1 MTYQNFKELIQN
13 MVQDALGSAY
23 QVNMQ
28 SITKNNNTRLDGL
41 TILTDE
47 LNISP
52 TIYLNHYYRQ
62 YEHGKTAEQICEEI
76 LAIYRDN
83 CPASNIDISFFTD
96 YDKLKDHIIF
106 KLVHYERNKNLL
118 ECVPHIRVLDLAL
131 VFCCLV
137 DASPSGTATI
147 LIYNQHLQLWHL
159 DRDTLYQLATKNT
172 PVLLPY
178 EIRDMSDVISD
189 LFSNTESFSAAESF
203 SDIVPMYVLS
213 NRTKLNGSACML
225 YHSLLH
231 DFANTIDS
239 DLYLLPS
246 SVHEVLILPTYIE
259 NTPQELSDIVKEVND
274 TQLTKEEIL
283 SDHVYL
289 YSRETGQ
296 ITMPAD

>member
-1 MTYQNFKELIQN
+1 

-23 QVNMQ
+23 QVRVQ

-118 ECVPHIRVLDLAL
+118 ECVPYIRFLDLAL

-147 LIYNQHLQLWHL
+147 LIYHQHLQLWHL
-159 DRDTLYQLATKNT
+159 DRDTLYQLATKIPRFSCLMRSGICLMSFLIYFPIRNPF
-172 PVLLPY
+172 PVPT
-178 EIRDMSDVISD
+178 RSP
-189 LFSNTESFSAAESF
+189 TSF
-203 SDIVPMYVLS
+203 
-213 NRTKLNGSACML
+213 RCMC
-225 YHSLLH
+225 S
-231 DFANTIDS
+231 
-239 DLYLLPS
+239 
-246 SVHEVLILPTYIE
+246 PTVQ
-259 NTPQELSDIVKEVND
+259 N
-274 TQLTKEEIL
+274 
-283 SDHVYL
+283 
-289 YSRETGQ
+289 
-296 ITMPAD
+296 